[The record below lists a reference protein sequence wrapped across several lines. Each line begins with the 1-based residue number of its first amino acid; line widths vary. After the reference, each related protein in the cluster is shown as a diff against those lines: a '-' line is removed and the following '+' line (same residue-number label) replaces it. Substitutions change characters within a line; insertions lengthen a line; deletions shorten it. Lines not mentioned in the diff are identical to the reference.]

1 MLEGKEN
8 IQSPEVAANKKG
20 ESQQQHG
27 MLGEVNSDLGK
38 KGKNS

>member
-8 IQSPEVAANKKG
+8 IQSPGAAANKKDK
-20 ESQQQHG
+20 SRQQHG

-38 KGKNS
+38 KSKNS